1 MNKYNTLKLKILS
14 FILIIMVV
22 FLHSY
27 SISSANSVSEKL
39 ATRGYNSFLQ
49 HFLSEEIT
57 RIAVPLFFLISGF
70 LFFFNLK
77 GTKEEFLVKFKKRA
91 KSLLVPYLFWSSIW
105 ILIYFCFQYFPQT
118 QAFFAGKPVRDFLIL
133 EFLNTLFINPIPFQL
148 WFLRDLIIL
157 VLISPLVYLLIK
169 NFKYL
174 PFLILL
180 LGWYLNVNYYF
191 VVNEALLFFTAGAS
205 ISLIKNKILE
215 LNFSAKDAS
224 FIFLWFGI
232 VLTATI
238 LDYINFENLTIQNIL
253 HKTGILAG
261 ITAIWIL
268 YDLLTNKNIE
278 KNKVSEIY
286 SFSFFIFVFHLPLI
300 TFVKKILLKMGNS
313 ELISFSIYLLAPIIV
328 IIISIIVGYLLKKI
342 AKPFYEIITGGR

>member
-1 MNKYNTLKLKILS
+1 MNKHNTLKLKILS

-27 SISSANSVSEKL
+27 SISSVNSISEKL

-77 GTKEEFLVKFKKRA
+77 GTKEEFLVKFKKRI

-105 ILIYFCFQYFPQT
+105 ILIYFCFQSFPQT
-118 QAFFAGKPVRDFLIL
+118 QAFFAGKPVRNFTIF

-148 WFLRDLIIL
+148 WFLRDLMIL
-157 VLISPLVYLLIK
+157 VLISPLIYLLIK

-180 LGWYLNVNYYF
+180 VGWYLNVNYYF

-224 FIFLWFGI
+224 FIFLWFAI
-232 VLTATI
+232 VLIATI
-238 LDYINFENLTIQNIL
+238 LDYTNFENLTILNIL

-268 YDLLTNKNIE
+268 YDLLANKNIE
-278 KNKVSEIY
+278 KDKVSEIY

-300 TFVKKILLKMGNS
+300 TFVKKILFKMGNS
-313 ELISFSIYLLAPIIV
+313 ELIHFSIYLLAPIIV
-328 IIISIIVGYLLKKI
+328 IIISIIAGYLLKKM
-342 AKPFYEIITGGR
+342 ARPFYEIITGGR

>member
-1 MNKYNTLKLKILS
+1 MNKHNTLKLKILS
-14 FILIIMVV
+14 FVLIIMVV

-27 SISSANSVSEKL
+27 SISSTNSVSEKL

-77 GTKEEFLVKFKKRA
+77 GTKEEFLVKFKKRT

-105 ILIYFCFQYFPQT
+105 ILIYFCFQAFPQT
-118 QAFFAGKPVRDFLIL
+118 QAFFAGKPVRDFSIS
-133 EFLNTLFINPIPFQL
+133 EFLNTLFILPIPFQL

-157 VLISPLVYLLIK
+157 VLISPLLYLLIK

-174 PFLILL
+174 PFLVLL
-180 LGWYLNVNYYF
+180 LGWYLNINYYF

-205 ISLIKNKILE
+205 VSLIKNKILE
-215 LNFSAKDAS
+215 LDFRAKDAS

-232 VLTATI
+232 ALTATI
-238 LDYINFENLTIQNIL
+238 LDYTNFENLIIQNIL
-253 HKTGILAG
+253 HKTGILVG

-278 KNKVSEIY
+278 KDKVSEIY

-300 TFVKKILLKMGNS
+300 TFVKVILFKMGNS
-313 ELISFSIYLLAPIIV
+313 ELISFSIYLVAPIIV
-328 IIISIIVGYLLKKI
+328 IVISLIVGYLLKKI
-342 AKPFYEIITGGR
+342 ARPFYEIITGGR